1 MMRDP
6 EQTIGNLID
15 RQNTSFVGSVDEDG
29 YPEVKAMLPPRKR
42 EGIRTFYFTSNT
54 SSMRAAHYRA
64 HPQACIYFVDR
75 RFFRGVMLKGTMEVL
90 EDAWAKELISARR
103 RRNVLSAG
111 GDRSRLLRAALHG
124 RARPLLPELQLRGFR
139 RAGCVTCQL
148 GAARATGGSARGSA
162 RAPRRSC
169 RPSF

>member
-29 YPEVKAMLPPRKR
+29 YPEIKAMLPPRKR

-54 SSMRAAHYRA
+54 PSMRAAHYRA

-75 RFFRGVMLKGTMEVL
+75 RFFRGVMLKGTMEVF
-90 EDAWAKELISARR
+90 EDAWAKELIW
-103 RRNVLSAG
+103 LD
-111 GDRSRLLRAALHG
+111 GDETYYPQIG
-124 RARPLLPELQLRGFR
+124 RAH
-139 RAGCVTCQL
+139 V
-148 GAARATGGSARGSA
+148 
-162 RAPRRSC
+162 
-169 RPSF
+169 

>member
-29 YPEVKAMLPPRKR
+29 YPEIKAMLPPRKR

-54 SSMRAAHYRA
+54 PSMRAAHYRA

-90 EDAWAKELISARR
+90 EDAWAKELIWLDGDESL
-103 RRNVLSAG
+103 VAG
-111 GDRSRLLRAALHG
+111 GAPAPAFGG
-124 RARPLLPELQLRGFR
+124 RRFP
-139 RAGCVTCQL
+139 
-148 GAARATGGSARGSA
+148 
-162 RAPRRSC
+162 APPPRYYQNFSSEDFAV
-169 RPSF
+169 PVA

>member
-15 RQNTSFVGSVDEDG
+15 RRNTSFVGSVDEDG

-90 EDAWAKELISARR
+90 EDAWAKELIW
-103 RRNVLSAG
+103 LD
-111 GDRSRLLRAALHG
+111 GDETYY
-124 RARPLLPELQLRGFR
+124 PLLPELQLRGFR
-139 RAGCVTCQL
+139 RAGRLTHQ
-148 GAARATGGSARGSA
+148 AAAMLNSSVCASISNMPPTLAFSGSPARYQ
-162 RAPRRSC
+162 RRFCS
-169 RPSF
+169 R

>member
-29 YPEVKAMLPPRKR
+29 YPEIKAMLPPRKR

-54 SSMRAAHYRA
+54 PSMRAAHYRA

-90 EDAWAKELISARR
+90 EDAWAKELIWLASRPSEAATTRTSAPRI
-103 RRNVLSAG
+103 SPC
-111 GDRSRLLRAALHG
+111 RLRD
-124 RARPLLPELQLRGFR
+124 LP
-139 RAGCVTCQL
+139 AGC
-148 GAARATGGSARGSA
+148 RESY
-162 RAPRRSC
+162 RRFCS
-169 RPSF
+169 R

>member
-1 MMRDP
+1 MRDP

-29 YPEVKAMLPPRKR
+29 YPEIKAMLPPRKR

-54 SSMRAAHYRA
+54 PSMRAAHYRA
-64 HPQACIYFVDR
+64 HPQACIYFVDPAVLPR
-75 RFFRGVMLKGTMEVL
+75 RHAQGHDGSARRRVGQGADM
-90 EDAWAKELISARR
+90 ARR

-124 RARPLLPELQLRGFR
+124 RASRYYQNFSSEDFAVPV
-139 RAGCVTCQL
+139 A
-148 GAARATGGSARGSA
+148 
-162 RAPRRSC
+162 
-169 RPSF
+169 

>member
-15 RQNTSFVGSVDEDG
+15 RRNTSCVGSVDEDG
-29 YPEVKAMLPPRKR
+29 YPEVKAMLPPRQR

-54 SSMRAAHYRA
+54 PSMRAAHYRA

-90 EDAWAKELISARR
+90 EDAWAKELIWLDGDETYYPLGVTDPDYCGRLTHQAAAMLNSSVCARISNMPPTLAFSGSPAR
-103 RRNVLSAG
+103 HQRWFC
-111 GDRSRLLRAALHG
+111 SR
-124 RARPLLPELQLRGFR
+124 
-139 RAGCVTCQL
+139 
-148 GAARATGGSARGSA
+148 
-162 RAPRRSC
+162 
-169 RPSF
+169 